1 MLNLVVQN
9 DFNAPE
15 GSQFRFRAEFYNL
28 TNAPQFS
35 LLVVDASPRQ
45 AARIAVAGS
54 ALGLQHPQ
62 RVLRSAG
69 GGLVQ
74 GWVRWLWG
82 GTKRSEHK

>member
-15 GSQFRFRAEFYNL
+15 GSELRFRAEFYNL

-35 LLVVDASPRQ
+35 LLVVDARPRQ

-74 GWVRWLWG
+74 RWVRWLG